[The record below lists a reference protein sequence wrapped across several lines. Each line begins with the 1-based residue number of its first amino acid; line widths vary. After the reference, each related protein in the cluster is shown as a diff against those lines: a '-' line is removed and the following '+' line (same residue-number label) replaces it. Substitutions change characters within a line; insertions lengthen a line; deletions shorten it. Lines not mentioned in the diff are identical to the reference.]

1 MIIMKSE
8 NIFAIKNDPC
18 KTLLECLNS
27 YSKDQLEILI
37 DKMNLDGQIKK
48 SATKKDKA
56 IFLKDNILERLD
68 YLFDYLDS
76 NTLLITAILAKE
88 DDDVKTRA
96 LTDFIEKFGEGAE
109 EDVICSSMLAI
120 QNGLLF
126 IFAKDED
133 NPVPVVPDEIREKV
147 FDLVALTRAKKYKPE
162 SLYDFM
168 QYCEVLSGLYG
179 LCPTDLFMQIYKRD
193 YPDFTIS
200 KKNLNLFFERA
211 ALVSGNFHFEDN
223 MLKSIF
229 VEKNFE
235 EYIIKDREKFKPY
248 IPTEEE
254 IFEHYGFAD
263 YDEENEAFQNIVR
276 FFEKETGDDDNG
288 KYIAFEIIPLMK
300 VHFSV
305 QEVIEYIHEKY
316 GIISTEKSMK
326 KFLSIYQELNN
337 TSHLWSNWG
346 HTPDSLFSLN
356 GEKNEA
362 AYADDFLEKRKK
374 QKENLPHIELPENC
388 VVPTDDEIQKLKG
401 EFDKYW
407 ENNGNEPDW
416 HKNGDRVLS
425 RIMKDIKANVNV
437 FSKFPENSMSQM
449 FDQWLASVYHENAN
463 CSNKFGNQKWKYY
476 ALKIAEKLRDGLYT
490 CLLHDGTPIVVASPG
505 FDMHFKDDF
514 FCCLTVLVDMGGW
527 YLTYGP
533 HLVWKGLE
541 VRDLEVLAKFVA
553 SQTYNLKG
561 LNGVVQFN
569 PVPFWCA
576 QQVSNIPPVAHNGVP
591 VVQCY
596 AETRFLND
604 AIPDFKEIF
613 AASSS
618 ASDILKNWEHE
629 VSEKNPS
636 KLERWIC
643 NKDDYLGSCA
653 VYHDKKNGTV
663 LLFSSNEDLFDKAF
677 SKLEQYFDQK
687 HCKTIKFSMSLA
699 SVIKNNKYKKMII
712 KFEAGF

>member
-1 MIIMKSE
+1 MKTK
-8 NIFAIKNDPC
+8 NIFAIKTAPC

-37 DKMNLDGQIKK
+37 NKLNLDGQIKK

-56 IFLKDNILERLD
+56 IIIKDTILERLD

-76 NTLLITAILAKE
+76 DTFLITAIFANE
-88 DDDVKTRA
+88 DDDFKNSA
-96 LTDFIEKFGEGAE
+96 LTDFMEAFGEGAE
-109 EDVICSSMLAI
+109 EESMRCSMLAI
-120 QNGLLF
+120 ENGLIFL
-126 IFAKDED
+126 FAKDED
-133 NPVPVVPDEIREKV
+133 NPVSVVPDEIREKV
-147 FDLVALTRAKKYKPE
+147 FDLLALTKAKKYKPG
-162 SLYDFM
+162 SLNDFM

-179 LCPTDLFMQIYKRD
+179 LCPSELFMQIYKRD
-193 YPDFTIS
+193 YPDCKIS

-211 ALVSGNFHFEDN
+211 ALVSGNFCFEDN

-229 VEKNFE
+229 VETNFE
-235 EYIIKDREKFKPY
+235 EYIIEDREKFKPY
-248 IPTEEE
+248 IPTEDE
-254 IFEHYGFAD
+254 IFEHYGFVD

-276 FFEKETGDDDNG
+276 FFEKETGDDVNG

-300 VHFSV
+300 VNYSV

-326 KFLSIYQELNN
+326 KFLSIYQELDS
-337 TSHLWSNWG
+337 TCHIWSTWG
-346 HTPDSLFSLN
+346 HTPSSLFSLN
-356 GEKNEA
+356 GEKKEA

-388 VVPTDDEIQKLKG
+388 VVPTDDEIKKIKD

-407 ENNGNEPDW
+407 ENNGNEPAW

-425 RIMKDIKANVNV
+425 RIMKDVKANVNL
-437 FSKFPENSMSQM
+437 FSKFPENSMEQM

-476 ALKIAEKLRDGLYT
+476 ALKITEKLRDGLYT

-604 AIPDFKEIF
+604 VVPDFKEVF

-618 ASDILKNWEHE
+618 ESDILKNWEHE
-629 VSEKNPS
+629 VSGKNPS

-653 VYHDKKNGTV
+653 LYHDKKNGTV
-663 LLFSSNEDLFDKAF
+663 LLFSSNEDLFDRAF
-677 SKLEQYFDQK
+677 AKLGQYFDQK
-687 HCKTIKFSMSLA
+687 HCEPIKFSMPLV
-699 SVIKNNKYKKMII
+699 SVIKNSKYEKMII
-712 KFEAGF
+712 KFESGF

>member
-1 MIIMKSE
+1 MKTK
-8 NIFAIKNDPC
+8 NIFAIKTAPC

-37 DKMNLDGQIKK
+37 NKLNLDGQIKK

-56 IFLKDNILERLD
+56 IIIKDTILERLD

-76 NTLLITAILAKE
+76 DTFLITAIFANE
-88 DDDVKTRA
+88 DDDFKNSA
-96 LTDFIEKFGEGAE
+96 LTDFMEAFGEGAE
-109 EDVICSSMLAI
+109 EESMRCSMLAI
-120 QNGLLF
+120 ENGLIFL
-126 IFAKDED
+126 FAKDED
-133 NPVPVVPDEIREKV
+133 NPVSVVPDEIRERV
-147 FDLVALTRAKKYKPE
+147 FDLLALTKAKKYKPG
-162 SLYDFM
+162 SLNDFM

-179 LCPTDLFMQIYKRD
+179 LCPSELFMQIYKRD
-193 YPDFTIS
+193 YPDCKIS

-211 ALVSGNFHFEDN
+211 ALVSGNFCFEDN

-229 VEKNFE
+229 VETNFE
-235 EYIIKDREKFKPY
+235 EYIIEDREKFKPY
-248 IPTEEE
+248 IPTEDE
-254 IFEHYGFAD
+254 IFEHYGFVD

-276 FFEKETGDDDNG
+276 FFEKETGDDVNG

-300 VHFSV
+300 VNYSV

-326 KFLSIYQELNN
+326 KFLSIYQELDS
-337 TSHLWSNWG
+337 TCHIWSTWG
-346 HTPDSLFSLN
+346 HTPSSLFSLN
-356 GEKNEA
+356 GEKKEA

-388 VVPTDDEIQKLKG
+388 VVPTDDEIKKIKD

-407 ENNGNEPDW
+407 ENNGNEPAW

-425 RIMKDIKANVNV
+425 RIMKDVKANVNL
-437 FSKFPENSMSQM
+437 FSKFPENSMEQM

-476 ALKIAEKLRDGLYT
+476 ALKITEKLRDGLYT

-604 AIPDFKEIF
+604 VVPDFKEVF

-618 ASDILKNWEHE
+618 ESDILKNWEHE
-629 VSEKNPS
+629 VSGKNPS

-653 VYHDKKNGTV
+653 LYHDKKNGTV

-677 SKLEQYFDQK
+677 AKLGQYFDQK
-687 HCKTIKFSMSLA
+687 HCEPIKFSMPLV
-699 SVIKNNKYKKMII
+699 SVIKNSKYEKMII
-712 KFEAGF
+712 KFESGF

>member
-1 MIIMKSE
+1 MKTK
-8 NIFAIKNDPC
+8 NIFAIKTAPC

-37 DKMNLDGQIKK
+37 NKLNLDGQIKK

-56 IFLKDNILERLD
+56 IIIKDTILERLD

-76 NTLLITAILAKE
+76 DTFLITAIFANE
-88 DDDVKTRA
+88 DDDFKNSA
-96 LTDFIEKFGEGAE
+96 LTDFMEAFGEGAE
-109 EDVICSSMLAI
+109 EESMRCSMLAI
-120 QNGLLF
+120 ENGLIFL
-126 IFAKDED
+126 FAKDED
-133 NPVPVVPDEIREKV
+133 NPVSVVPDEIRERV
-147 FDLVALTRAKKYKPE
+147 FDLLALTKAKKYKPG
-162 SLYDFM
+162 SLNDFM

-179 LCPTDLFMQIYKRD
+179 LCPSELFMQIYKRD
-193 YPDFTIS
+193 YPDCKIS

-211 ALVSGNFHFEDN
+211 ALVSGNFCFEDN

-229 VEKNFE
+229 VETNFE
-235 EYIIKDREKFKPY
+235 EYIIEDREKFKPY
-248 IPTEEE
+248 IPTEDE
-254 IFEHYGFAD
+254 IFEHYGFVD

-276 FFEKETGDDDNG
+276 FFEKETGDDVNG

-300 VHFSV
+300 VNYSV

-326 KFLSIYQELNN
+326 KFLSIYQELDS
-337 TSHLWSNWG
+337 TCHIWSTWG
-346 HTPDSLFSLN
+346 HTPSSLFSLN
-356 GEKNEA
+356 GEKKEA

-388 VVPTDDEIQKLKG
+388 VVPTDDEIKKIKD

-407 ENNGNEPDW
+407 ENNGNEPAW

-425 RIMKDIKANVNV
+425 RIMKDVKANVNL
-437 FSKFPENSMSQM
+437 FSKFPENSMEQM

-476 ALKIAEKLRDGLYT
+476 ALKITEKLRDGLYT

-604 AIPDFKEIF
+604 VVPDFKEVF

-618 ASDILKNWEHE
+618 ESDILKNWEHE
-629 VSEKNPS
+629 VSGKNPS

-643 NKDDYLGSCA
+643 NKEDYLGSCA
-653 VYHDKKNGTV
+653 LYHDKKNGTV
-663 LLFSSNEDLFDKAF
+663 LLFSSNEDLFDRAF
-677 SKLEQYFDQK
+677 AKLGQYFDQK
-687 HCKTIKFSMSLA
+687 HCEPIKFSMPLV
-699 SVIKNNKYKKMII
+699 SVIKNSKYEKMII
-712 KFEAGF
+712 KFESEF

>member
-1 MIIMKSE
+1 MKTK
-8 NIFAIKNDPC
+8 NIFAIKTAPC

-37 DKMNLDGQIKK
+37 NKLNLDGQIKK

-56 IFLKDNILERLD
+56 IIIKDTILERLD

-76 NTLLITAILAKE
+76 DTFLITAIFANE
-88 DDDVKTRA
+88 DDDFKNSA
-96 LTDFIEKFGEGAE
+96 LTDFMEAFGEGAE
-109 EDVICSSMLAI
+109 EESMRCSMLAI
-120 QNGLLF
+120 ENGLIFL
-126 IFAKDED
+126 FAKDED
-133 NPVPVVPDEIREKV
+133 NPVSVVPDEIRERV
-147 FDLVALTRAKKYKPE
+147 FDLLALTKAKKYKPG
-162 SLYDFM
+162 SLNDFM

-179 LCPTDLFMQIYKRD
+179 LCPSELFMQIYKRD
-193 YPDFTIS
+193 YPDCKIS

-211 ALVSGNFHFEDN
+211 ALVSGNFCFEDN

-229 VEKNFE
+229 VETNFE
-235 EYIIKDREKFKPY
+235 EYIIEDREKFKPY
-248 IPTEEE
+248 IPTEDE
-254 IFEHYGFAD
+254 IFEHYGFVD

-276 FFEKETGDDDNG
+276 FFEKETGDDVNG

-300 VHFSV
+300 VNYSV

-326 KFLSIYQELNN
+326 KFLSIYQELDS
-337 TSHLWSNWG
+337 TCHIWSTWG
-346 HTPDSLFSLN
+346 HTPSSLFSLN
-356 GEKNEA
+356 GEKKEA

-388 VVPTDDEIQKLKG
+388 VVPTDDEIKKIKD

-407 ENNGNEPDW
+407 ENNGNEPAW

-425 RIMKDIKANVNV
+425 RIMKDVKANVNL
-437 FSKFPENSMSQM
+437 FSKFPENSMEQM

-476 ALKIAEKLRDGLYT
+476 ALKITEKLRDGLYT

-604 AIPDFKEIF
+604 VVPDFKEVF

-618 ASDILKNWEHE
+618 ESDILKNWEHE
-629 VSEKNPS
+629 VSGKNPS

-643 NKDDYLGSCA
+643 NKEDYLGSCA
-653 VYHDKKNGTV
+653 LYHDKKNGTV

-677 SKLEQYFDQK
+677 AKLGQYFDQK
-687 HCKTIKFSMSLA
+687 HCEPIKFSMPLV
-699 SVIKNNKYKKMII
+699 SVIKNSKYEKMII
-712 KFEAGF
+712 KFESGF

>member
-1 MIIMKSE
+1 MIKMKTK
-8 NIFAIKNDPC
+8 NIFAIKTAPC

-37 DKMNLDGQIKK
+37 NKLNLDGQIKK

-56 IFLKDNILERLD
+56 IIIKDTILERLD

-76 NTLLITAILAKE
+76 DTFLITAIFANE
-88 DDDVKTRA
+88 DDDFKNSA
-96 LTDFIEKFGEGAE
+96 LTDFMEAFGEGAE
-109 EDVICSSMLAI
+109 EESMRCSMLAI
-120 QNGLLF
+120 ENGLIFL
-126 IFAKDED
+126 FAKDED
-133 NPVPVVPDEIREKV
+133 NPVSVVPDEIREKV
-147 FDLVALTRAKKYKPE
+147 FDLLALTKAKKYKPGT
-162 SLYDFM
+162 LHDFM

-179 LCPTDLFMQIYKRD
+179 LCPSELFMQIYKRD
-193 YPDFTIS
+193 YPDCKIS

-211 ALVSGNFHFEDN
+211 ALVSGNFCFEDN

-229 VEKNFE
+229 VETNFE
-235 EYIIKDREKFKPY
+235 EYIIEDREKFKPY
-248 IPTEEE
+248 IPTEDE
-254 IFEHYGFAD
+254 IFEHYGFVD

-276 FFEKETGDDDNG
+276 FFEKETGDDVNG

-300 VHFSV
+300 VNYSV

-316 GIISTEKSMK
+316 GIISAEKSMK
-326 KFLSIYQELNN
+326 KFLSIYQELDS
-337 TSHLWSNWG
+337 TCHIWSTWG
-346 HTPDSLFSLN
+346 HTPSSLFSLN
-356 GEKNEA
+356 GEKKEA

-388 VVPTDDEIQKLKG
+388 VVPTDDEIKKIKD

-407 ENNGNEPDW
+407 ENNGNEPAW

-425 RIMKDIKANVNV
+425 RIMKDVKANVNL
-437 FSKFPENSMSQM
+437 FSKFPENSMEQM

-476 ALKIAEKLRDGLYT
+476 ALKITEKLRDGLYT

-604 AIPDFKEIF
+604 VVPDFKEVF

-618 ASDILKNWEHE
+618 ESDILKNWEHE
-629 VSEKNPS
+629 VSGKNPS

-653 VYHDKKNGTV
+653 LYHDKKNGTV

-677 SKLEQYFDQK
+677 AKLGQYFDQK
-687 HCKTIKFSMSLA
+687 HCEPIKFSMPLV
-699 SVIKNNKYKKMII
+699 SVIKNSKYEKMII
-712 KFEAGF
+712 KFESGF

>member
-1 MIIMKSE
+1 
-8 NIFAIKNDPC
+8 
-18 KTLLECLNS
+18 
-27 YSKDQLEILI
+27 
-37 DKMNLDGQIKK
+37 
-48 SATKKDKA
+48 
-56 IFLKDNILERLD
+56 
-68 YLFDYLDS
+68 
-76 NTLLITAILAKE
+76 
-88 DDDVKTRA
+88 
-96 LTDFIEKFGEGAE
+96 
-109 EDVICSSMLAI
+109 
-120 QNGLLF
+120 
-126 IFAKDED
+126 
-133 NPVPVVPDEIREKV
+133 
-147 FDLVALTRAKKYKPE
+147 
-162 SLYDFM
+162 
-168 QYCEVLSGLYG
+168 
-179 LCPTDLFMQIYKRD
+179 
-193 YPDFTIS
+193 
-200 KKNLNLFFERA
+200 
-211 ALVSGNFHFEDN
+211 
-223 MLKSIF
+223 
-229 VEKNFE
+229 
-235 EYIIKDREKFKPY
+235 
-248 IPTEEE
+248 
-254 IFEHYGFAD
+254 
-263 YDEENEAFQNIVR
+263 
-276 FFEKETGDDDNG
+276 
-288 KYIAFEIIPLMK
+288 
-300 VHFSV
+300 
-305 QEVIEYIHEKY
+305 
-316 GIISTEKSMK
+316 MK
-326 KFLSIYQELNN
+326 KFLSIYQELDS
-337 TSHLWSNWG
+337 TCHIWSTWG
-346 HTPDSLFSLN
+346 HTPSSLFSLN
-356 GEKNEA
+356 GEKKEA

-388 VVPTDDEIQKLKG
+388 VVPTDDEIKKIKD

-407 ENNGNEPDW
+407 ENNGNEPAW

-425 RIMKDIKANVNV
+425 RIMKDVKANVNL
-437 FSKFPENSMSQM
+437 FSKFPENSMEQM

-476 ALKIAEKLRDGLYT
+476 ALKITEKLRDGLYT

-604 AIPDFKEIF
+604 VVPDFKEVF

-618 ASDILKNWEHE
+618 ESDILKNWEHE
-629 VSEKNPS
+629 VSGKNPS

-653 VYHDKKNGTV
+653 LYHDKKNGTV

-677 SKLEQYFDQK
+677 AKLGQYFDQK
-687 HCKTIKFSMSLA
+687 HCEPIKFSMPLV
-699 SVIKNNKYKKMII
+699 SVIKNSKYEKMII
-712 KFEAGF
+712 KFESGF

>member
-1 MIIMKSE
+1 MIKMKTK
-8 NIFAIKNDPC
+8 NIFAIKTAPC

-37 DKMNLDGQIKK
+37 NKLNLDGQIKK

-56 IFLKDNILERLD
+56 IIIKDTILERLD

-76 NTLLITAILAKE
+76 DTFLITAIFANE
-88 DDDVKTRA
+88 DDDFKNSA
-96 LTDFIEKFGEGAE
+96 LTDFMEAFGEGAE
-109 EDVICSSMLAI
+109 EESMRCSMLAI
-120 QNGLLF
+120 ENGLIFL
-126 IFAKDED
+126 FAKDED
-133 NPVPVVPDEIREKV
+133 NPVSVVPDEIRERV
-147 FDLVALTRAKKYKPE
+147 FDLLALTKAKKYKPG
-162 SLYDFM
+162 SLNDFM

-179 LCPTDLFMQIYKRD
+179 LCPSELFMQIYKRD
-193 YPDFTIS
+193 YPDCKIS

-211 ALVSGNFHFEDN
+211 ALVSGNFCFEDN

-229 VEKNFE
+229 VETNFE
-235 EYIIKDREKFKPY
+235 EYIIEDREKFKPY
-248 IPTEEE
+248 IPTEDE
-254 IFEHYGFAD
+254 IFEHYGFVD

-276 FFEKETGDDDNG
+276 FFEKETGDDVNG

-300 VHFSV
+300 VNYSV

-326 KFLSIYQELNN
+326 KFLSIYQELDS
-337 TSHLWSNWG
+337 TCHIWSTWG
-346 HTPDSLFSLN
+346 HTPSSLFSLN
-356 GEKNEA
+356 GEKKEA

-388 VVPTDDEIQKLKG
+388 VVPTDDEIKKIKD

-407 ENNGNEPDW
+407 ENNGNEPAW

-425 RIMKDIKANVNV
+425 RIMKDVKANVNL
-437 FSKFPENSMSQM
+437 FSKFPENSMEQM

-476 ALKIAEKLRDGLYT
+476 ALKITEKLRDGLYT

-604 AIPDFKEIF
+604 VVPDFKEVF

-618 ASDILKNWEHE
+618 ESDILKNWEHE
-629 VSEKNPS
+629 VSGKNPS

-653 VYHDKKNGTV
+653 LYHDKKNGTV

-677 SKLEQYFDQK
+677 AKLGQYFDQK
-687 HCKTIKFSMSLA
+687 HCEPIKFSMPLV
-699 SVIKNNKYKKMII
+699 SVIKNSKYEKMII
-712 KFEAGF
+712 KFESGF

>member
-1 MIIMKSE
+1 MIKMKTE
-8 NIFAIKNDPC
+8 NVFAIKTDPC

-27 YSKDQLEILI
+27 YSIDQLEILI

-56 IFLKDNILERLD
+56 IFLKDTILERLD

-76 NTLLITAILAKE
+76 DTFLITSILANE
-88 DDDVKTRA
+88 DDDFKNSA
-96 LTDFIEKFGEGAE
+96 LTDFMEAFGEGAE
-109 EDVICSSMLAI
+109 EEVMLSCMTAI
-120 QNGLLF
+120 QNGLIFL
-126 IFAKDED
+126 FAKDKD
-133 NPVPVVPDEIREKV
+133 NPVSVVPDEIRERV
-147 FDLVALTRAKKYKPE
+147 FDLVALTKTDKYKPGT
-162 SLYDFM
+162 LHDFM

-179 LCPTDLFMQIYKRD
+179 LCPAELFMQIYERD
-193 YPDFTIS
+193 YPDCKIP

-211 ALVSGNFHFEDN
+211 ALVSGNFCFEGN

-229 VEKNFE
+229 VETNFE
-235 EYIIKDREKFKPY
+235 EYIIEDREKFKPY
-248 IPTEEE
+248 IPTEDE
-254 IFEHYGFAD
+254 IFEHYGFVD

-300 VHFSV
+300 VRYSV

-337 TSHLWSNWG
+337 TCHIWSNWG
-346 HTPDSLFSLN
+346 HTPDSLFALN
-356 GEKNEA
+356 GEKKEA
-362 AYADDFLEKRKK
+362 AYAANVLEELKK

-388 VVPTDDEIQKLKG
+388 VVPTDDEIKKLKD
-401 EFDKYW
+401 EFDIYW
-407 ENNGNEPDW
+407 ENNGNEPAW

-425 RIMKDIKANVNV
+425 RIMKDVKANVNL
-437 FSKFPENSMSQM
+437 FSNFPENSMEQM
-449 FDQWLASVYHENAN
+449 FDQWLASVYHENAS

-490 CLLHDGTPIVVASPG
+490 CLLTDGTPIVVASPG

-533 HLVWKGLE
+533 QLVWKGLE
-541 VRDLEVLAKFVA
+541 VRDLEVLAKSVA

-576 QQVSNIPPVAHNGVP
+576 QQVSNIPPVAHNEVP

-604 AIPDFKEIF
+604 AVPDFKEVF
-613 AASSS
+613 ATSSS
-618 ASDILKNWEHE
+618 ESDILKNWEHE
-629 VSEKNPS
+629 VSGKNPS

-653 VYHDKKNGTV
+653 LYHDKKNGTV
-663 LLFSSNEDLFDKAF
+663 LLFSSNEDLFDRAF
-677 SKLEQYFDQK
+677 AKLGQYFDQK
-687 HCKTIKFSMSLA
+687 HCETIKFSMPLV

>member
-1 MIIMKSE
+1 MKTK
-8 NIFAIKNDPC
+8 NIFAIKTAPC

-37 DKMNLDGQIKK
+37 NKLNLDGQIKK

-56 IFLKDNILERLD
+56 IIIKDTILERLD

-76 NTLLITAILAKE
+76 DTFLITAIFANE
-88 DDDVKTRA
+88 DDDFKNSA
-96 LTDFIEKFGEGAE
+96 LTDFMEAFGEGAE
-109 EDVICSSMLAI
+109 EESMRCSMLAI
-120 QNGLLF
+120 ENGLIFL
-126 IFAKDED
+126 FAKDED
-133 NPVPVVPDEIREKV
+133 NPVSVVPDEIRERV
-147 FDLVALTRAKKYKPE
+147 FDLLALTKAKKYKPG
-162 SLYDFM
+162 SLNDFM

-179 LCPTDLFMQIYKRD
+179 LCPSELFMQIYKRD
-193 YPDFTIS
+193 YPDCKIS

-211 ALVSGNFHFEDN
+211 ALVSGNFCFEDN

-229 VEKNFE
+229 VETNFE
-235 EYIIKDREKFKPY
+235 EYIIEDREKFKPY
-248 IPTEEE
+248 IPTEDE
-254 IFEHYGFAD
+254 IFEHYGFVD

-276 FFEKETGDDDNG
+276 FFEKETGDDVNG

-300 VHFSV
+300 VNYSV

-326 KFLSIYQELNN
+326 KFLSIYQELDS
-337 TSHLWSNWG
+337 TCHIWSTWG
-346 HTPDSLFSLN
+346 HTPSSLFSLN
-356 GEKNEA
+356 GEKKEA

-388 VVPTDDEIQKLKG
+388 VVPTDDEIKKIKD

-407 ENNGNEPDW
+407 ENNGNEPAW

-425 RIMKDIKANVNV
+425 RIMKDVKANVNL
-437 FSKFPENSMSQM
+437 FSKFPENSMEQM

-476 ALKIAEKLRDGLYT
+476 ALKITEKLRDGLYT

-561 LNGVVQFN
+561 LDGVVQFN

-604 AIPDFKEIF
+604 VVPDFKEVF

-618 ASDILKNWEHE
+618 ESDILKNWEHE
-629 VSEKNPS
+629 VSGKNPS

-653 VYHDKKNGTV
+653 LYHDKKNGTV

-677 SKLEQYFDQK
+677 AKLGQYFDQK
-687 HCKTIKFSMSLA
+687 HCEPIKFSMPLV
-699 SVIKNNKYKKMII
+699 SVIKNSKYEKMII
-712 KFEAGF
+712 KFESGF

>member
-1 MIIMKSE
+1 MKTK
-8 NIFAIKNDPC
+8 NIFAIKTAPC

-37 DKMNLDGQIKK
+37 NKLNLDGQIKK

-56 IFLKDNILERLD
+56 IIIKDTILERLD

-76 NTLLITAILAKE
+76 DTFLITAILANE
-88 DDDVKTRA
+88 DDDFKNSA
-96 LTDFIEKFGEGAE
+96 LTDFMEAFGEGAE
-109 EDVICSSMLAI
+109 EESMRCSMLAI
-120 QNGLLF
+120 ENGLIFL
-126 IFAKDED
+126 FAKDED
-133 NPVPVVPDEIREKV
+133 NPVSVVPDEIRERV
-147 FDLVALTRAKKYKPE
+147 FDLLALTKAKKYKPG
-162 SLYDFM
+162 SLNDFM

-179 LCPTDLFMQIYKRD
+179 LCPSELFMQIYKRD
-193 YPDFTIS
+193 YPDCKIS

-211 ALVSGNFHFEDN
+211 ALVSGNFCFEDN

-229 VEKNFE
+229 VETNFE
-235 EYIIKDREKFKPY
+235 EYIIEDREKFKPY
-248 IPTEEE
+248 IPTEDE
-254 IFEHYGFAD
+254 IFEHYGFVD

-276 FFEKETGDDDNG
+276 FFEKETGDDVNG

-300 VHFSV
+300 VNYSV

-326 KFLSIYQELNN
+326 KFLSIYQELDS
-337 TSHLWSNWG
+337 TCHIWSTWG
-346 HTPDSLFSLN
+346 HTPSSLFSLN
-356 GEKNEA
+356 GEKKEA

-388 VVPTDDEIQKLKG
+388 VVPTDDEIKKIKD

-407 ENNGNEPDW
+407 ENNGNEPAW

-425 RIMKDIKANVNV
+425 RIMKDVKANVNL
-437 FSKFPENSMSQM
+437 FSKFPENSMEQM

-476 ALKIAEKLRDGLYT
+476 ALKITEKLRDGLYT

-604 AIPDFKEIF
+604 VVPDFKEVF

-618 ASDILKNWEHE
+618 ESDILKNWEHE
-629 VSEKNPS
+629 VSGKNPS

-643 NKDDYLGSCA
+643 NKEDYLGSCA
-653 VYHDKKNGTV
+653 LYHDKKNGTV
-663 LLFSSNEDLFDKAF
+663 LLFSSNEDLFDRAF
-677 SKLEQYFDQK
+677 AKLGQYFDQK
-687 HCKTIKFSMSLA
+687 HCEPIKFSMPLV
-699 SVIKNNKYKKMII
+699 SVIKNSKYEKMII
-712 KFEAGF
+712 KFESGF

>member
-1 MIIMKSE
+1 MKTK
-8 NIFAIKNDPC
+8 NIFAIKTAPC

-37 DKMNLDGQIKK
+37 NKLNLDGQIKK

-56 IFLKDNILERLD
+56 IIIKDTILERLD

-76 NTLLITAILAKE
+76 DTFLITAIFANE
-88 DDDVKTRA
+88 DDDFKNSA
-96 LTDFIEKFGEGAE
+96 LTDFMEAFGEGAE
-109 EDVICSSMLAI
+109 EESMRCSMLAI
-120 QNGLLF
+120 ENGLIFL
-126 IFAKDED
+126 FAKDED
-133 NPVPVVPDEIREKV
+133 NPVSVVPDEIREKV
-147 FDLVALTRAKKYKPE
+147 FDLLALTKAKKYKPGT
-162 SLYDFM
+162 LHDFM

-179 LCPTDLFMQIYKRD
+179 LCPSELFMQIYKRD
-193 YPDFTIS
+193 YPDCKIS

-211 ALVSGNFHFEDN
+211 ALVSGNFCFEDN

-229 VEKNFE
+229 VETNFE
-235 EYIIKDREKFKPY
+235 EYIIEDREKFKPY
-248 IPTEEE
+248 IPTEDE
-254 IFEHYGFAD
+254 IFEHYGFVD

-276 FFEKETGDDDNG
+276 FFEKETGDDVNG

-300 VHFSV
+300 VNYSV

-316 GIISTEKSMK
+316 GIISAEKSMK
-326 KFLSIYQELNN
+326 KFLSIYQELDS
-337 TSHLWSNWG
+337 TCHIWSTWG
-346 HTPDSLFSLN
+346 HTPSSLFSLN
-356 GEKNEA
+356 GEKKEA

-388 VVPTDDEIQKLKG
+388 VVPTDDEIKKIKD

-407 ENNGNEPDW
+407 ENNGNEPAW

-425 RIMKDIKANVNV
+425 RIMKDVKANVNL
-437 FSKFPENSMSQM
+437 FSKFPENSMEQM

-476 ALKIAEKLRDGLYT
+476 ALKITEKLRDGLYT

-604 AIPDFKEIF
+604 VVPDFKEVF

-618 ASDILKNWEHE
+618 ESDILKNWEHE
-629 VSEKNPS
+629 VSGKNPS

-653 VYHDKKNGTV
+653 LYHDKKNGTV

-677 SKLEQYFDQK
+677 AKLGQYFDQK
-687 HCKTIKFSMSLA
+687 HCEPIKFSMPLV
-699 SVIKNNKYKKMII
+699 SVIKNSKYEKMII
-712 KFEAGF
+712 KFESGF

>member
-1 MIIMKSE
+1 MKTK
-8 NIFAIKNDPC
+8 NIFAIKTAPC

-37 DKMNLDGQIKK
+37 NKLNLDGQIKK

-56 IFLKDNILERLD
+56 IIIKDTILERLD

-76 NTLLITAILAKE
+76 DTFLITAIFANE
-88 DDDVKTRA
+88 DDDFKNSA
-96 LTDFIEKFGEGAE
+96 LTDFMEAFGEGAE
-109 EDVICSSMLAI
+109 EESMRCSMLAI
-120 QNGLLF
+120 ENGLIFL
-126 IFAKDED
+126 FAKDED
-133 NPVPVVPDEIREKV
+133 NPVSVVPDEIRERV
-147 FDLVALTRAKKYKPE
+147 FDLLALTKAKKYKPG
-162 SLYDFM
+162 SLNDFM

-179 LCPTDLFMQIYKRD
+179 LCPSELFMQIYKRD
-193 YPDFTIS
+193 YPDCKIS

-211 ALVSGNFHFEDN
+211 ALVSGNFCFEDN

-229 VEKNFE
+229 VETNFE
-235 EYIIKDREKFKPY
+235 EYIIEDREKFKPY
-248 IPTEEE
+248 IPTEDE
-254 IFEHYGFAD
+254 IFEHYGFVD

-276 FFEKETGDDDNG
+276 FFEKETGDDVNG

-300 VHFSV
+300 VNYSV

-326 KFLSIYQELNN
+326 KFLSIYQELDS
-337 TSHLWSNWG
+337 TCHIWSTWG
-346 HTPDSLFSLN
+346 HTPSSLFSLN
-356 GEKNEA
+356 GEKKEA

-388 VVPTDDEIQKLKG
+388 VVPTDDEIKKIKD

-407 ENNGNEPDW
+407 ENNGNEPAW

-425 RIMKDIKANVNV
+425 RIMKDVKANVNL
-437 FSKFPENSMSQM
+437 FSKFPENSMEQM

-476 ALKIAEKLRDGLYT
+476 ALKITEKLRDGLYT

-604 AIPDFKEIF
+604 VVPDFKEVF

-618 ASDILKNWEHE
+618 ESDILKNWEHE
-629 VSEKNPS
+629 VSGKNPS

-643 NKDDYLGSCA
+643 NKEDYLGSCA
-653 VYHDKKNGTV
+653 LYHDKKNGTV
-663 LLFSSNEDLFDKAF
+663 LLFSSNEDLFDRAF
-677 SKLEQYFDQK
+677 AKLGQYFDQK
-687 HCKTIKFSMSLA
+687 HCEPIKFSMPLV
-699 SVIKNNKYKKMII
+699 SVIKNSKYEKMII
-712 KFEAGF
+712 KFESGF

>member
-1 MIIMKSE
+1 MKTK
-8 NIFAIKNDPC
+8 NIFAIKTAPC

-37 DKMNLDGQIKK
+37 NKMNLDGQIKK

-56 IFLKDNILERLD
+56 IILKDTILERLD

-76 NTLLITAILAKE
+76 DTFLITAIFANE
-88 DDDVKTRA
+88 DDDFKNSA
-96 LTDFIEKFGEGAE
+96 LTDFMEAFGEGAE
-109 EDVICSSMLAI
+109 EESMRCSMLAI
-120 QNGLLF
+120 ENGLIFL
-126 IFAKDED
+126 FAKDED
-133 NPVPVVPDEIREKV
+133 NPVSVVPDEIRERV
-147 FDLVALTRAKKYKPE
+147 FDLLALTKAKKYKPG
-162 SLYDFM
+162 SLNDFM

-179 LCPTDLFMQIYKRD
+179 LCPSELFMQIYKRD
-193 YPDFTIS
+193 YPDCKIS

-211 ALVSGNFHFEDN
+211 ALVSGNFCFKDN

-229 VEKNFE
+229 VETNFE

-248 IPTEEE
+248 IPTEDE
-254 IFEHYGFAD
+254 IFEHYGFVD

-276 FFEKETGDDDNG
+276 FFEKETGDDVNG

-300 VHFSV
+300 VNYSV

-326 KFLSIYQELNN
+326 KFLSIYQELDS
-337 TSHLWSNWG
+337 TCHIWSTWG
-346 HTPDSLFSLN
+346 HTPSSLFSLN
-356 GEKNEA
+356 GEKKEA

-388 VVPTDDEIQKLKG
+388 VVPTDDEIKKIKD

-407 ENNGNEPDW
+407 ENNGNEPAW

-425 RIMKDIKANVNV
+425 RIMKDVKANVNL
-437 FSKFPENSMSQM
+437 FSKFPENSMEQM

-476 ALKIAEKLRDGLYT
+476 ALKITEKLRDGLYT

-604 AIPDFKEIF
+604 VVPDFKEVF

-618 ASDILKNWEHE
+618 ESDILKNWEHE
-629 VSEKNPS
+629 VSGKNPS

-653 VYHDKKNGTV
+653 LYHDKKNGTV

-677 SKLEQYFDQK
+677 AKLGQYFDQK
-687 HCKTIKFSMSLA
+687 HCEPIKFSMPLV
-699 SVIKNNKYKKMII
+699 SVIKNSKYEKMII
-712 KFEAGF
+712 KFESGF

>member
-1 MIIMKSE
+1 MKTK
-8 NIFAIKNDPC
+8 NIFAIKTAPC

-37 DKMNLDGQIKK
+37 NKLNLDGQIKK

-56 IFLKDNILERLD
+56 IIIKDTILERLD

-76 NTLLITAILAKE
+76 DTFLITAIFANE
-88 DDDVKTRA
+88 DDDFKNSA
-96 LTDFIEKFGEGAE
+96 LTDFMEAFGEGAE
-109 EDVICSSMLAI
+109 EESMRCSMLAI
-120 QNGLLF
+120 ENGLIFL
-126 IFAKDED
+126 FAKDED
-133 NPVPVVPDEIREKV
+133 NPVSVVPDEIREKV
-147 FDLVALTRAKKYKPE
+147 FDLLALTKAKKYKPG
-162 SLYDFM
+162 SLNDFM

-179 LCPTDLFMQIYKRD
+179 LCPSELFMQIYKRD
-193 YPDFTIS
+193 YPDCKIS

-211 ALVSGNFHFEDN
+211 ALVSGNFCFEDN

-229 VEKNFE
+229 VETNFE
-235 EYIIKDREKFKPY
+235 EYIIEDREKFKPY
-248 IPTEEE
+248 IPTEDE
-254 IFEHYGFAD
+254 IFEHYGFVD

-300 VHFSV
+300 VNYSV

-356 GEKNEA
+356 GEKKEA

-388 VVPTDDEIQKLKG
+388 VVPTDDEIKKIKD

-407 ENNGNEPDW
+407 ENNGNEPAW

-425 RIMKDIKANVNV
+425 RIMKDVKANVNL
-437 FSKFPENSMSQM
+437 FSKFPENSMEQM

-476 ALKIAEKLRDGLYT
+476 ALKITEKLRDGLYT

-553 SQTYNLKG
+553 PQTYNLKG
-561 LNGVVQFN
+561 FNGVVQFN

-604 AIPDFKEIF
+604 VVPDFKEVF

-618 ASDILKNWEHE
+618 ESDILKNWEHE
-629 VSEKNPS
+629 VSGKNPS

-653 VYHDKKNGTV
+653 LYHDKKNGTV

-677 SKLEQYFDQK
+677 AKLGQYFDQK
-687 HCKTIKFSMSLA
+687 HCEPIKFSMPLV
-699 SVIKNNKYKKMII
+699 SVIKNSKYEKMII
-712 KFEAGF
+712 KFESGF

>member
-1 MIIMKSE
+1 MKTK
-8 NIFAIKNDPC
+8 NIFAIKTAPC

-37 DKMNLDGQIKK
+37 NKLNLDGQIKK

-56 IFLKDNILERLD
+56 IIIKDTILERLD

-76 NTLLITAILAKE
+76 DTFLITAIFANE
-88 DDDVKTRA
+88 DDDFKNSA
-96 LTDFIEKFGEGAE
+96 LTDFMEAFGEGAE
-109 EDVICSSMLAI
+109 EESMRCSMLAI
-120 QNGLLF
+120 ENGLIFL
-126 IFAKDED
+126 FAKDED
-133 NPVPVVPDEIREKV
+133 NPVSVVPDEIRERV
-147 FDLVALTRAKKYKPE
+147 FDLLALTKAKKYKPG
-162 SLYDFM
+162 SLNDFM

-179 LCPTDLFMQIYKRD
+179 LCPSELFMQIYKRD
-193 YPDFTIS
+193 YPDCKIS

-211 ALVSGNFHFEDN
+211 ALVSGNFCFEDN

-229 VEKNFE
+229 VETNFE
-235 EYIIKDREKFKPY
+235 EYIIEDREKFKPY
-248 IPTEEE
+248 IPTEDE
-254 IFEHYGFAD
+254 IFEHYGFVD

-276 FFEKETGDDDNG
+276 FFEKETGDDVNG

-300 VHFSV
+300 VNYSV

-326 KFLSIYQELNN
+326 KFLYIYQELDS
-337 TSHLWSNWG
+337 TCHIWSTWG
-346 HTPDSLFSLN
+346 HTPSSLFSLN
-356 GEKNEA
+356 GEKKEA

-388 VVPTDDEIQKLKG
+388 VVPTDDEIKKIKD

-407 ENNGNEPDW
+407 ENNGNEPAW

-425 RIMKDIKANVNV
+425 RIMKDVKANVNL
-437 FSKFPENSMSQM
+437 FSKFPENSMEQM

-476 ALKIAEKLRDGLYT
+476 ALKITEKLRDGLYT

-604 AIPDFKEIF
+604 VVPDFKEVF

-618 ASDILKNWEHE
+618 ESDILKNWEHE
-629 VSEKNPS
+629 VSGKNPS

-643 NKDDYLGSCA
+643 NKEDYLGSCA
-653 VYHDKKNGTV
+653 LYHDKKNGTV
-663 LLFSSNEDLFDKAF
+663 LLFSSNEDLFDRAF
-677 SKLEQYFDQK
+677 AKLGQYFDQK
-687 HCKTIKFSMSLA
+687 HCEPIKFSMPLV
-699 SVIKNNKYKKMII
+699 SVIKNSKYEKMII
-712 KFEAGF
+712 KFESGF